1 MIKDLSEQTVERLS
15 QYRHILQNYQ
25 YLQHAY
31 IFSHSLARIIKATP
45 ATVRRDLMLIGVN
58 GSVHKGYDIGE
69 LLAKINEALDGD
81 EPDKVCF
88 VGIGQLGKAVSEQ
101 LHERETKL
109 KITASFYFDP
119 SQATET
125 DIPCYH
131 IGQLSEIIKKEN
143 ILICA
148 LAVPKEFAK
157 DISLVLVN
165 AGIIGIL
172 NFTSAQL
179 QLPPHVFVEN
189 YDLLSKLEKIAYFM
203 KRLR

>member
-1 MIKDLSEQTVERLS
+1 MINDLSEQTVERLS

-31 IFSHSLARIIKATP
+31 IFSHNLARIIKTKP
-45 ATVRRDLMLIGVN
+45 TTVRRDLMLIGVN

-69 LLAKINEALDGD
+69 LLVKINEALDGD
-81 EPDKVCF
+81 EPDRVCF

-119 SQATET
+119 SQASET

-131 IGQLSEIIKKEN
+131 IGQLSEIIKREN

-157 DISLVLVN
+157 DISLILVN

-179 QLPPHVFVEN
+179 QVPSHVYVEN
-189 YDLLSKLEKIAYFM
+189 YDLLAKLEKIAYFM